1 VTRRLPHGVAAGY
14 AGMALLLGLTACGT
28 GSSPSAP
35 STAVPGPAA
44 PATNSPFP
52 PRPVELRLDGV
63 DPCAVLTS
71 AQEGQLG
78 VKQVGRDNNSD
89 ALGSA
94 ACQWGNNGKKPDNRW
109 LARLIVKR
117 GADYALTSS
126 TGTQVVQV
134 DGFSAVQTTSPYGDP
149 KTHCILLVDV
159 AQGESL
165 WAEYDNIAG
174 DYPGINHQVA
184 CQLTQGAAEFMVQNL
199 RVLAR

>member
-1 VTRRLPHGVAAGY
+1 MLVGVAG
-14 AGMALLLGLTACGT
+14 CGV
-28 GSSPSAP
+28 GSPP
-35 STAVPGPAA
+35 AVPPSVAPAVPPAA
-44 PATNSPFP
+44 RPPFP
-52 PRPVELRLDGV
+52 PRPTELKLDAV
-63 DPCAVLTS
+63 DPCSLLTA
-71 AQEGQLG
+71 AQQAQLE
-78 VKQVGRDNNSD
+78 VKQVGREDNSD
-89 ALGSA
+89 ELGSA
-94 ACQWGNNGKKPDNRW
+94 ACQWDNNGGKPDNGW
-109 LARLIVKR
+109 VARLIVKR

-184 CQLTQGAAEFMVQNL
+184 CQLTQRAAEFMVQNL